1 VVKKNVIF
9 LPMGKPVR
17 TVEQLCPSVEAAF
30 NLLGR
35 KWAGLII
42 RELSAGPRH
51 FCDLERGIPAVSAR
65 VLTERM
71 KELEEAGILT
81 RTVDTGTPVR
91 VIYALTDKGKAL
103 IPVMDGLEKWAR
115 SWNGASEGSRGHA

>member
-1 VVKKNVIF
+1 
-9 LPMGKPVR
+9 MGKSVR
-17 TVEQLCPSVEAAF
+17 TMEQLCPSVAAAF

-65 VLTERM
+65 VLTERT

-115 SWNGASEGSRGHA
+115 SWNGTSERGRRHA